1 MCVIMGVSQS
11 TVRHVVKKYDNLSEG
26 QELSEQ
32 VMFNSSITVKSI
44 TDAPSVTLE
53 VFSGKRVTKFTLD
66 NENPT
71 FQFDGEFFIFVDNS
85 IIVVSESSP

>member
-11 TVRHVVKKYDNLSEG
+11 TVRHVVKKYDNLSER
-26 QELSEQ
+26 QQLFEW
-32 VMFNSSITVKSI
+32 VTVKSI

-53 VFSGKRVTKFTLD
+53 GLSGKRVTKFTLD

-71 FQFDGEFFIFVDNS
+71 FLFDGELFIFVDNS
-85 IIVVSESSP
+85 IIVVSEAHQ